1 MRTTLR
7 RSITAVAVAAA
18 LSVTACGQD
27 TGVGTPATAADSG
40 TAAFPVT
47 VTTAAGDV
55 RVEEQP
61 DAIVSLGATA
71 TEMLFAIGAGDQV
84 KAADEHSNYPTE
96 APKTDLSSYEPN
108 VEAIVALAPDLVV
121 VANDKGDLGRQL
133 SAADIPLMVLPAA
146 ATLDEVY
153 AQLDQLGQAT
163 GHADEAGDVAADLRT
178 QLERIAAST
187 PKPERPVTYYH
198 ELTPDHYSATS
209 ATFVGQIFGLLGM
222 TSIAD
227 QAPGGASEN
236 GGYPQLSAE
245 YIVKADPDVIFLA
258 DTICCQQTPA
268 AVAKRPGWS
277 SIAAVK
283 NERVIP
289 LNDDVAS
296 RWGPRIVELLEAAA
310 DALAT
315 MTR

>member
-7 RSITAVAVAAA
+7 RPITAAAVAAA
-18 LSVTACGQD
+18 LSLTACGQD
-27 TGVGTPATAADSG
+27 VGSAARATDSG
-40 TAAFPVT
+40 GAAFPTT
-47 VTTAAGDV
+47 VTTANGDV
-55 RVEEQP
+55 RIEDEP

-84 KAADEHSNYPTE
+84 KAVDEHSNYPTE

-108 VEAIVALAPDLVV
+108 VEAIIALAPDLVV
-121 VANDKGDLGRQL
+121 VANDKGDLGKQL
-133 SAADIPLMVLPAA
+133 GAADIPLLVLPAA

-153 AQLDQLGQAT
+153 EQLGQLGQAT
-163 GHADEAGDVAADLRT
+163 GHPDEADDVATDVRT
-178 QLERIAAST
+178 QLERIATST
-187 PKPERPVTYYH
+187 PKPEQPVTYYH

-209 ATFVGQIFGLLGM
+209 ATFVGQVFGLLGL

-227 QAPGGASEN
+227 KAPGGTSEN

-245 YIVKADPDVIFLA
+245 YVVKADPDIIFLA
-258 DTICCQQTPA
+258 DTKCCQQTPA

-277 SIAAVK
+277 SIAAVE
-283 NERVIP
+283 NDRVIP
-289 LNDDVAS
+289 LDDDVAS
-296 RWGPRIVELLEAAA
+296 RWGPRVVELLKAAA

-315 MTR
+315 MNR

>member
-7 RSITAVAVAAA
+7 RPITAVAVAAA
-18 LSVTACGQD
+18 LALTACGQD
-27 TGVGTPATAADSG
+27 TGADSAATAADNG
-40 TAAFPVT
+40 TAAFPAT

-55 RVEEQP
+55 RIEEEP
-61 DAIVSLGATA
+61 EAIVSLGATA

-84 KAADEHSNYPTE
+84 KAVDEHSNYPAE

-121 VANDKGDLGRQL
+121 VANDKGDLGKQL
-133 SAADIPLMVLPAA
+133 GAADIPLMVLPAA

-153 AQLDQLGQAT
+153 EQFDQLGQAT
-163 GHADEAGDVAADLRT
+163 GHADEADEVAADVRD
-178 QLERIAAST
+178 QLERIAASS
-187 PKPERPVTYYH
+187 PKPEQPVTYYH
-198 ELTPDHYSATS
+198 ELTPDYYSATS
-209 ATFVGQIFGLLGM
+209 ATFVGQVFGLLGM

-227 QAPGGASEN
+227 KAPGGTSEN

-258 DTICCQQTPA
+258 DTVCCQQTPA

-283 NERVIP
+283 DDRVIP
-289 LNDDVAS
+289 LNDDIAS